1 MRTAPSPPAVGNVSD
16 CGETVNWQAGLAGW
30 VTVTVVPATVSVPV
44 RAAPLLA
51 ATV

>member
-16 CGETVNWQAGLAGW
+16 SGDTVSWQTGAAAW

-44 RAAPLLA
+44 RAAPVLA